1 MRQAQFYT
9 QCFTLI
15 LFFTG
20 MFMLT
25 DCTSPD
31 RTPDRTPGRARYAAT
46 VTVTVADA
54 VGRTIT
60 IPAPDELKR
69 IYVSTP
75 MGLIFLYTL
84 APETLVGTPI
94 NFSPA
99 VKRFLLPEMADL
111 PNLGGQQSGARLNPE
126 AVISAGTQLFLSMT
140 SSIPGKGDAADAD
153 ALQAQINAPVYVMN
167 GSIEMFA
174 ENYRVFGKIL
184 GRGERAEE
192 LANYCDN
199 VLSDVTAKVSRVQAD
214 KRIRLYYAQG
224 HDCLATEPE
233 DSMHAEVFKYAN
245 AYNVADVGSTA
256 IFGMTQVSMEQL
268 LRWNPE
274 IIAAQVV
281 CYPKIMSDPDWS
293 AISAVKNGRVYLIP
307 DLPFSWVDRP
317 PSVNRFLGIQWAANL
332 LYPELYDIDIARTA
346 QEFYRLFYHIDV
358 GTDEIRKLGTV
369 E

>member
-1 MRQAQFYT
+1 
-9 QCFTLI
+9 
-15 LFFTG
+15 
-20 MFMLT
+20 
-25 DCTSPD
+25 
-31 RTPDRTPGRARYAAT
+31 
-46 VTVTVADA
+46 
-54 VGRTIT
+54 
-60 IPAPDELKR
+60 
-69 IYVSTP
+69 

-245 AYNVADVGSTA
+245 ARNVADVGNTA
-256 IFGMTQVSMEQL
+256 VFGMTQVSMEQL

-274 IIAAQVV
+274 IIAAQAV